1 MKKFY
6 LVSVLIISLA
16 FSYGVRPGFDIG
28 FGWQHLSWDVSD
40 YYYEEDLNFSAFG
53 VHVGTTVPYSRV
65 VGLHAEIFGIRF
77 WHAEEYDDDLTEIN
91 MGGRSDYSGQFGIGG
106 QIGLI
111 EMIPAR
117 SVSPYFRQYFGLFN
131 YSQSG
136 YSQTNI
142 GFGIGAGAEFMSNSH
157 LSPFV
162 EANFDYTSLDAGY
175 GSISMIGFS
184 LRGGVRL
191 SWKK

>member
-1 MKKFY
+1 MKKFH
-6 LVSVLIISLA
+6 LAAVLIVSLA

-28 FGWQHLSWDVSD
+28 LGWQHLSWDVSD
-40 YYYEEDLNFSAFG
+40 YYYDEDLNLSAFG

-65 VGLHAEIFGIRF
+65 VGLHAEIFGIRI

-106 QIGLI
+106 QIGLV

-117 SVSPYFRQYFGLFN
+117 SVSPYFRQYFGLFS
-131 YSQSG
+131 YSSG
-136 YSQTNI
+136 GSTSTNI
-142 GFGIGAGAEFMSNSH
+142 GLGIGAGAEFMSNAH
-157 LSPFV
+157 VSPFV

-175 GSISMIGFS
+175 ESISMTGFS

>member
-6 LVSVLIISLA
+6 IASVLTISLA

-28 FGWQHLSWDVSD
+28 LGWQHLSWDVGD
-40 YYYEEDLNFSAFG
+40 YYYDASIDLSAFG
-53 VHVGTTVPYSRV
+53 IHVGTTVPYSRV

-77 WHAEEYDDDLTEIN
+77 WSGEGSNLTEIN
-91 MGGRSDYSGQFGIGG
+91 IGGRSDLLPDFGIGG
-106 QIGLI
+106 QIGLV
-111 EMIPAR
+111 EMLQAR
-117 SVSPYFRQYFGLFN
+117 SVSPYFRQYFGLFR
-131 YSQSG
+131 YSSGG
-136 YSQTNI
+136 YSSTNI

-157 LSPFV
+157 VCPFV
-162 EANFDYTSLDAGY
+162 EANFDYASLDVYETA
-175 GSISMIGFS
+175 SMIGIS